1 LRIDKLRPFRCG
13 PAKPSPRSE
22 GGSAP
27 DLPHD
32 YSLTTVAVGC
42 KPAIRYAPWIQVH
55 VPAMFLGQARQ
66 LKKRMPNDSEE
77 ISVIKEPVEIDTY
90 SGQYQRPGERR
101 PALVFLRGEL
111 LAVPIPL
118 ERAEVTLGR
127 ALDADIRINDSR
139 ASRLHARISTEPDA
153 ETGVVR
159 YRLTDLD
166 STNGT
171 MLNGKAIVQAFLQD
185 GDKFEVGD
193 QLIRFEMLDEI
204 DREFQQQIHRLLV
217 HDELTGLLT
226 SKSFFSELRREAAR
240 AEAESMPFCVLM
252 MDLDYFKE
260 VNDTYGHLVGSET
273 LEEVGA
279 VINKTLRA
287 GDVGARFGGEEF
299 AAFLLAADYAQGMV
313 AAERV
318 RSAIEKHV
326 FPAVRRESTESPRT
340 HKITISIGVA
350 AFPDDGR
357 DPIQLVELADSALY
371 RAKRSGRNCVCAYR
385 PAGTTE
391 VLHLR
396 PRLET

>member
-1 LRIDKLRPFRCG
+1 
-13 PAKPSPRSE
+13 
-22 GGSAP
+22 
-27 DLPHD
+27 
-32 YSLTTVAVGC
+32 
-42 KPAIRYAPWIQVH
+42 
-55 VPAMFLGQARQ
+55 
-66 LKKRMPNDSEE
+66 MPNDSEE
-77 ISVIKEPVEIDTY
+77 ISVVKEPAEVDTY
-90 SGQYQRPGERR
+90 SGQYKRPGDRR

-118 ERAEVTLGR
+118 DREEVTVGR
-127 ALDADIRINDSR
+127 ALDADIRVNDSR
-139 ASRLHARISTEPDA
+139 ASRLHARISTEPNA
-153 ETGVVR
+153 ETGETR

-171 MLNGKAIVQAFLQD
+171 ILNGKPITQAFLQD

-226 SKSFFSELRREAAR
+226 GKSFFSELRREAAR
-240 AEAESMPFCVLM
+240 SAAESMPFCVLM
-252 MDLDYFKE
+252 MDIDFFKA
-260 VNDTYGHLVGSET
+260 VNDTFGHLVGSET
-273 LEEVGA
+273 LEEIGA
-279 VINKTLRA
+279 VIKQTLRA

-299 AAFLLAADYAQGMV
+299 AAFLLDADYAQGLV

-318 RSAIEKHV
+318 RVAVENHEFS
-326 FPAVRRESTESPRT
+326 AVRTGSTEPPRT

-350 AFPDDGR
+350 SYPVDGS
-357 DPIQLVELADSALY
+357 DPIELVELADSALY

-391 VLHLR
+391 VLRLR
-396 PRLET
+396 PRVEA

>member
-1 LRIDKLRPFRCG
+1 M
-13 PAKPSPRSE
+13 A
-22 GGSAP
+22 
-27 DLPHD
+27 
-32 YSLTTVAVGC
+32 
-42 KPAIRYAPWIQVH
+42 
-55 VPAMFLGQARQ
+55 
-66 LKKRMPNDSEE
+66 NDSED
-77 ISVIKEPVEIDTY
+77 ISVIKEPAEIDTY

-118 ERAEVTLGR
+118 DREQVTVGR
-127 ALDADIRINDSR
+127 ALDADIRVNDSR
-139 ASRLHARISTEPDA
+139 ASRLHARIITEHDT
-153 ETGVVR
+153 ETGLTR
-159 YRLTDLD
+159 YLLKDLD

-171 MLNGKAIVQAFLQD
+171 ILNGKAIDQALLHD
-185 GDKFEVGD
+185 GDKFEIGD
-193 QLIRFEMLDEI
+193 QLVRFEMLDEI

-240 AEAESMPFCVLM
+240 ASTESMPFCVLM
-252 MDLDYFKE
+252 MDIDYFKE

-279 VINKTLRA
+279 VIKQTLRA

-299 AAFLLAADYAQGMV
+299 AAFLLDADYAQGMV
-313 AAERV
+313 AAERL
-318 RSAIEKHV
+318 RSAIEEHD
-326 FPAVRRESTESPRT
+326 FSAVRRGSTEQPRT
-340 HKITISIGVA
+340 HKITISVGVA

-371 RAKRSGRNCVCAYR
+371 RAKRSGRNCVSAYR
-385 PAGTTE
+385 PPGLNE